1 MRSIKLC
8 LLAIGA
14 AAVSI
19 SASPLAV
26 LQGPSGGDADALQAR
41 GTHGLGFQ
49 DYVIPAGPTGVDL
62 AGALNEIQG
71 YGVRLFSPVLVL
83 RFLRIAYASQADELR
98 TSPII

>member
-1 MRSIKLC
+1 MRSISLC
-8 LLAIGA
+8 LLAFGA

-26 LQGPSGGDADALQAR
+26 LQGPPGGDGDALQAR

-49 DYVIPAGPTGVDL
+49 DYVIPAAPTGVDL

-71 YGVRLFSPVLVL
+71 HGVRLFSRVLVL
-83 RFLRIAYASQADELR
+83 RFPRVVYASQADEL
-98 TSPII
+98 